1 MASES
6 QPGARRRLFDY
17 PYLLLA
23 AASLFWSGNHIV
35 GRAVA
40 GHVPPYTLSTLRWMV
55 GAVILWPFVHRHV
68 MRDLPLIRRHAA
80 ILLFLGMLGGTAFS
94 ALNYLSLQLTSALNV
109 SVFNSLA
116 PVLIAGV
123 AALTFRDRLS
133 AAQTTGIGIS
143 LGGAIAIVSQLDWR
157 VLAGFQVNDG
167 DLLVVLN
174 MLIFAVYS
182 VSYRL
187 RPPIH
192 WLSFTFVLSVI
203 SVIGT
208 TPLMVW
214 ELGRGAV
221 LHADWTTIGAVAYVA
236 IFPSIGAYIC
246 WNRGIELIGANRSGV
261 FLHLVPLY
269 SALMATL
276 FLGEQLR
283 LYHVLGFILILTGVH
298 VTTRAPR

>member
-1 MASES
+1 MRPTE
-6 QPGARRRLFDY
+6 GVRRRLFDY

-40 GHVPPYTLSTLRWMV
+40 GHVPPYTLSTLRWLV
-55 GAVILWPFVHRHV
+55 GAVVLWPFVHRHV
-68 MRDLPLIRRHAA
+68 MRDLPAIRRHWA
-80 ILLFLGMLGGTAFS
+80 ILLFLGMLGGTLFS

-123 AALTFRDRLS
+123 AALTFRDKLTVG
-133 AAQTTGIGIS
+133 QTIGIVIS
-143 LGGAIAIVSQLDWR
+143 LGGAIAIVSRLDWH
-157 VLAGFQVNDG
+157 VLAGFQFNNG
-167 DLLVVLN
+167 DILVVVN
-174 MLIFAVYS
+174 MLIFAIYS
-182 VSYRL
+182 VYYRL

-192 WLSFTFVLSVI
+192 WLTFTFVLSVI
-203 SVIGT
+203 SAIGT
-208 TPLMVW
+208 APLMAW
-214 ELGRGAV
+214 ELLRGEV
-221 LHADWTTIGAVAYVA
+221 LQATWATVGAVAYVA

-269 SALMATL
+269 SALMATV
-276 FLGEQLR
+276 FLGERLM
-283 LYHVLGFILILTGVH
+283 LYHVLGFVLILTGVH
-298 VTTRAPR
+298 VTTRGPASR

>member
-1 MASES
+1 MVMRPTE
-6 QPGARRRLFDY
+6 GARRRLFDY

-40 GHVPPYTLSTLRWMV
+40 GYVPPYTLSTLRWMV
-55 GAVILWPFVHRHV
+55 GAVILWPIVHRHV
-68 MRDLPLIRRHAA
+68 MRDLPLIRRHWA
-80 ILLFLGMLGGTAFS
+80 ILLFLGMLGGTLFS

-123 AALTFRDRLS
+123 GAVTFRDRLTGG
-133 AAQTTGIGIS
+133 QTIGIFIS
-143 LGGAIAIVSQLDWR
+143 LAGAIAIVSQLDWH
-157 VLAGFQVNDG
+157 VLAGFQFNFG

-174 MLIFAVYS
+174 MGIFAVYS
-182 VSYRL
+182 VYYRL

-192 WLSFTFVLSVI
+192 WLSFIFVLSVI
-203 SVIGT
+203 SAIGT
-208 TPLMVW
+208 APLMIW
-214 ELGRGAV
+214 EDLSGEV
-221 LHADWTTIGAVAYVA
+221 LPLTWTTLGAVAYVA

-269 SALMATL
+269 SALMATV
-276 FLGEQLR
+276 FLGERLM
-283 LYHVLGFILILTGVH
+283 LYHVLGFVLILTGVH
-298 VTTRAPR
+298 VTTRGPR